1 MGRCKM
7 PEKVKDP
14 VCGMEIDKE
23 KAKGPASH
31 MGRSFYFCSESCQ
44 KKFEKEPMKYM
55 DKK

>member
-1 MGRCKM
+1 M
-7 PEKVKDP
+7 PEKIKDP

-23 KAKGPASH
+23 KAKGPANR

>member
-1 MGRCKM
+1 MA
-7 PEKVKDP
+7 EKVKDP

-23 KAKGPASH
+23 KARGSANH

>member
-1 MGRCKM
+1 MSERI
-7 PEKVKDP
+7 KDP
-14 VCGMEIDKE
+14 VCGMDIEKQ

-55 DKK
+55 AKK